1 MSQSST
7 GMYSLS
13 PELTLNIKAFYVE
26 IHNFLCLSISEKFP
40 GAKVFKFVT
49 LLGPVS
55 RVMILDPF
63 VVVKSIIVG
72 THSEV
77 LD

>member
-1 MSQSST
+1 
-7 GMYSLS
+7 MYSLC
-13 PELTLNIKAFYVE
+13 PKLTLNIKAFYLE
-26 IHNFLCLSISEKFP
+26 IHNFLCLSISGKFP
-40 GAKVFKFVT
+40 GAKVKFVT

-72 THSEV
+72 THSQV
-77 LD
+77 LH